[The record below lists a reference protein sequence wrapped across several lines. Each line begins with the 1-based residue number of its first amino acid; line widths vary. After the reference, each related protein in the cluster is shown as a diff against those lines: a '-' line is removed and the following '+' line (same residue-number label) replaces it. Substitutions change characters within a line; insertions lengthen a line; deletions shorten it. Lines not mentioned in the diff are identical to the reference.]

1 MKNEIKISG
10 LRRGIKEGEILK
22 IEDLMN
28 QIDLGLFNEEIYNE
42 LKTQKNVLSNRDK
55 KYILKVLTNSKLESK
70 ENVLKAIICFAIWQ
84 PDEAIRQA
92 RRKGIFR
99 YKVFGNKGKT
109 KARYYLDYL
118 ISKKE
123 VLGFSEKNNK
133 YLKQKYELEW
143 LESFYKKTEKK

>member
-28 QIDLGLFNEEIYNE
+28 QIDLGLFNEEMYNE

-92 RRKGIFR
+92 YQRKGPA
-99 YKVFGNKGKT
+99 V
-109 KARYYLDYL
+109 L
-118 ISKKE
+118 ILS
-123 VLGFSEKNNK
+123 
-133 YLKQKYELEW
+133 
-143 LESFYKKTEKK
+143 

>member
-1 MKNEIKISG
+1 M
-10 LRRGIKEGEILK
+10 
-22 IEDLMN
+22 
-28 QIDLGLFNEEIYNE
+28 
-42 LKTQKNVLSNRDK
+42 
-55 KYILKVLTNSKLESK
+55 KVLTNSKLESK

-143 LESFYKKTEKK
+143 LESFYKKTEKIDTEIANHYQGRIRKRIQGIGIESSLHKELFAYIDMLFFSQEDKLKQDTITIY

>member
-28 QIDLGLFNEEIYNE
+28 QIDLGLFNEEMYNE

-84 PDEAIRQA
+84 PDEAIRKA

-99 YKVFGNKGKT
+99 YKVLGNKGKT
-109 KARYYLDYL
+109 KARYYLDYR

-123 VLGFSEKNNK
+123 VLGFAEKNNK